1 MQRVDGGEPL
11 RAGIAKAGLSIPKL
25 AALTKE
31 IDPDGRGLSAS
42 YIGFYAST
50 GRSAREKTSKRAADL
65 MTKAL
70 KAAGIDVDAR
80 PIFTDT
86 A

>member
-1 MQRVDGGEPL
+1 MQRVDRGQPL
-11 RAGIAKAGLSIPKL
+11 RDAIAKAGLSIPKL

-42 YIGFYAST
+42 YIGFYTST
-50 GRSAREKTSKRAADL
+50 GRSAREKTSKRAAGL

-70 KAAGIDVDAR
+70 KTAGVDNDAR